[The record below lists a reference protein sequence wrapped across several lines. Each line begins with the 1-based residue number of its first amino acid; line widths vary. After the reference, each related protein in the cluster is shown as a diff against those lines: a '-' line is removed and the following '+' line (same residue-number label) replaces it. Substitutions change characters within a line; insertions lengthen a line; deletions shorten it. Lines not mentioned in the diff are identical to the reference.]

1 MLHMLTGCL
10 IQQTVFTASGC
21 NMDLALTDHVMK
33 IICID
38 TRCVDHRPGS
48 DISPVCQK
56 LPSIFQPSDSFD
68 FCVKLKF
75 HPIFTGI
82 LCQCQIESKGTHN
95 ACRWCIQCCTHFRC
109 QIRLHLMN
117 FFPVQDTQILDPV
130 GNPTVIES
138 LQSRHVF
145 LRKTDYQRPDP
156 LK

>member
-1 MLHMLTGCL
+1 MLTGCL

-56 LPSIFQPSDSFD
+56 LPSIFQPSNPFD

-75 HPIFTGI
+75 HPIFTGMP
-82 LCQCQIESKGTHN
+82 
-95 ACRWCIQCCTHFRC
+95 A
-109 QIRLHLMN
+109 
-117 FFPVQDTQILDPV
+117 V
-130 GNPTVIES
+130 GAYSAAHTSAVRFGSIS
-138 LQSRHVF
+138 
-145 LRKTDYQRPDP
+145 
-156 LK
+156 

>member
-38 TRCVDHRPGS
+38 ARCVDHRPGS

-56 LPSIFQPSDSFD
+56 LPSIFQPSDPFD

-82 LCQCQIESKGTHN
+82 LCQCQIEAKGTHN
-95 ACRWCIQCCTHFRC
+95 ACRWCIQGTTDLIC
-109 QIRLHLMN
+109 QIWLQFMCFFSGQDLHVFHAIFLAA
-117 FFPVQDTQILDPV
+117 
-130 GNPTVIES
+130 VI
-138 LQSRHVF
+138 QCFQTGHVF
-145 LRKTDYQRPDP
+145 LRQTHDQ
-156 LK
+156 